1 MRDDASSGVGECWI
15 VSPEAQGVTVLTR
28 DNGVFRKVDVFI
40 MGERLVSATR
50 PGLELDIN
58 KLFALRKKRQ
68 IQQETET

>member
-1 MRDDASSGVGECWI
+1 M
-15 VSPEAQGVTVLTR
+15 LTR